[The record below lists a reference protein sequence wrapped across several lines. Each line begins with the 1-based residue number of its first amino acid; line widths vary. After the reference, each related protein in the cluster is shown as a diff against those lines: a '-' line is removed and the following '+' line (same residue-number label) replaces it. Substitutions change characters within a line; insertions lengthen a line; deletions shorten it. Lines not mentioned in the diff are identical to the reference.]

1 MYLELAENYL
11 GAKRN
16 WYNVGGYNRK
26 ANHVPAHTRRY
37 SGMNEGPTNPYIFM
51 PNMETG
57 GGLYIREDKF
67 DSMPNDQF
75 KMLMRQLAPYQ
86 PEVENGQMSEQ
97 QFLGNREDRKKNRES
112 KRNRRDQKA
121 NSKAE
126 SRTTRANAK
135 QTRADAKK
143 SKADSGQGGFD
154 WDKVKD
160 VGGSL
165 IGSIFNKGGDA
176 SGGEVAP
183 IVETPFYKKP
193 AVIIGG
199 VVVLGVVGYMLTRKK
214 K

>member
-1 MYLELAENYL
+1 
-11 GAKRN
+11 
-16 WYNVGGYNRK
+16 
-26 ANHVPAHTRRY
+26 
-37 SGMNEGPTNPYIFM
+37 MNEGPENPYIFM
-51 PNMETG
+51 PNFESG

-86 PEVENGQMSEQ
+86 PEVQTGQMSEQ

-143 SKADSGQGGFD
+143 SKADSGQGGID

-165 IGSIFNKGGDA
+165 IGKVFNKGGDEGADA
-176 SGGEVAP
+176 SAMVPEP
-183 IVETPFYKKP
+183 KPFYKNP
-193 AVIIGG
+193 IVIVGG
-199 VVVLGVVGYMLTRKK
+199 IIVLAGAGYLLTRKK